1 MDRKEIDEQVIYQYK
16 QDEQKMILIFA
27 QWCVNN
33 ELDPFEIYKKAYPNQ
48 SNNTAL
54 ADAAELTLTPNEA
67 YQIPV
72 ETLLEVLSLF
82 GNDDLAFVVNEEWSR
97 LERKNKQ

>member
-1 MDRKEIDEQVIYQYK
+1 MDRKAMDEQIIHHYK

-48 SNNTAL
+48 ADNIAL
-54 ADAAELTLTPNEA
+54 QDAAELTLPQAEA
-67 YQIPV
+67 HQISV

-82 GNDDLAFVVNEEWSR
+82 GNDDLAFVVNEEWNQME
-97 LERKNKQ
+97 LNNKK